1 MKITLYTETPSQVE
15 TECLVVSVL
24 DVSEKTGN
32 GNKDKPMPQIL
43 SDDKAVVA
51 AALDLVASGEVTGKM
66 LEVTL
71 LHKPAGLKAK
81 RLLLIGGGKAK
92 TFSTSELRKIAGTAV
107 RTIKGKDLKSFAL
120 AAPTAVNF
128 SAEDTVKSIAEG
140 ALVGTFDPDYY
151 KSDRKEQVIDEVV
164 VIAPPNSDA
173 KSLQAAV
180 DVGIIIGEA
189 QNFTRDLVNEPGNRM
204 TPTILADRARK
215 MCEKTGLKCEIYGP
229 DKIKEL
235 KMGAFWSVAQGS
247 QEEPARLIVMRYEPK
262 GAPEKPV
269 LGLVGKGIT
278 FDSGGISIKPSDG
291 MEKMKYDMA
300 GGASMIGAMRAIAQ
314 LKPNV
319 RVIGIVCA
327 TENMPSGTAQKP
339 GDVQIAMSG
348 KSIEIINTD
357 AEGRLVLADGLHYAK
372 QLGATHLIDAATLTG
387 AVVVALGM
395 INVGVF
401 SNDDGF
407 YERFNKS
414 LSASGEKMWRLPVDE
429 EYRDMIKSNIADI
442 VNSGG
447 RWGGAVTAAMF
458 LKEFVGDTPWIHLD
472 IAGVAWTEEAKPWIA
487 KGPSGTSV
495 RSLVEF
501 VRELGQNTAA
511 GSTK

>member
-1 MKITLYTETPSQVE
+1 MNIKLATATASQLE
-15 TECLVVSVL
+15 TECLVAAVV
-24 DVSEKTGN
+24 DIAEKNGN
-32 GNKDKPMPQIL
+32 GADEKPNPKIL
-43 SDDKAVVA
+43 ADDAAVTA
-51 AALDLVASGEVTGKM
+51 AAADLVASGEVTGKT
-66 LEVTL
+66 LETTL
-71 LHKPAGLKAK
+71 LHNPPGLKAK

-92 TFSTSELRKIAGTAV
+92 GFSASELRKIAGAAV
-107 RTIKGKDLKSFAL
+107 RSVKGKDLKSFAIV
-120 AAPTAVNF
+120 APTTDGLNAGDAVK
-128 SAEDTVKSIAEG
+128 AIVEG
-140 ALVGTFDPDYY
+140 AYVGSFDPDYY
-151 KSDRKEQVIDEVV
+151 KSDRKEQKIDEVTV
-164 VIAPPNSDA
+164 VAPTKSDPKA
-173 KSLQAAV
+173 LQASI
-180 DVGIIIGEA
+180 DLGTIIGEA

-204 TPTILADRARK
+204 TPTILADRAKK
-215 MCEKTGLKCEIYGP
+215 MSDEVGLQCEVFGP
-229 DKIKEL
+229 DKIREM

-278 FDSGGISIKPSDG
+278 FDSGGISIKPADG

-300 GGASMIGAMRAIAQ
+300 GGAAMIGAMRAIAQ

-327 TENMPSGTAQKP
+327 TENMPSGAAQKP

-395 INVGVF
+395 INVGIF
-401 SNDDGF
+401 SNDDDF
-407 YERFNKS
+407 YEQFNAS
-414 LSASGEKMWRLPVDE
+414 LKASGEKMWRMPVDD

-472 IAGVAWTEEAKPWIA
+472 IAGVAWMEDAKPWIA
-487 KGPSGTSV
+487 KGPSGIPV

-501 VRELGQNTAA
+501 VRSLSA
-511 GSTK
+511 